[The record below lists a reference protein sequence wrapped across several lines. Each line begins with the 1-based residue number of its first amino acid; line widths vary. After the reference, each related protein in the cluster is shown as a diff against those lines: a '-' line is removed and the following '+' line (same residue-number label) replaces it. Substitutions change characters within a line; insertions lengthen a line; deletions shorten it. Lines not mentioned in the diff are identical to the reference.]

1 MRMVHVL
8 YYFTSEY
15 KRIMINYATLPV
27 NNTNEL
33 SPVIDFKRIQEI
45 IYWSKKWEVSP
56 NQLIKA
62 YTATESREVKKIEEY
77 LREKGF
83 AV

>member
-1 MRMVHVL
+1 MVHVL
-8 YYFTSEY
+8 YYFISESFES
-15 KRIMINYATLPV
+15 MINYV
-27 NNTNEL
+27 NMPLNTTAAEM
-33 SPVIDFKRIQEI
+33 STEIDFKKIQEI

-62 YTATESREVKKIEEY
+62 YTAVESREVKKIEEY